1 LENDHEAS
9 HKHSEAP
16 TEVNQEAQG
25 LIPKNRT
32 DPMTQQYQGN
42 TVTMTRAAK
51 QGDPNF
57 DAAKDQVI
65 VHNAADNSD
74 KTVLR
79 SDVKNI
85 P

>member
-1 LENDHEAS
+1 
-9 HKHSEAP
+9 
-16 TEVNQEAQG
+16 
-25 LIPKNRT
+25 
-32 DPMTQQYQGN
+32 MTQQYQGN
-42 TVTMTRAAK
+42 TVTVTRNAK

-57 DAAKDQVI
+57 IAGQDQVI

-74 KTVLR
+74 KTALR